1 MISPPGA
8 ASINKKLLLPGKYP
22 RCYPLSLVGY
32 LCMSS
37 ALPLPLQ
44 AGRRDA
50 RTRPFSVRSRV
61 SEFGIGN
68 DLAPNIHIG
77 RSHLFHTSFT
87 ANLRMAAFFH
97 TADVKD
103 KVQERGKTF
112 TQKKRILAA
121 LIVVRVRDY
130 HLYLSGRVDGSASLL
145 CQKGVHCLVVVV
157 TVTVTGRKT
166 LLLFPS
172 STLRQAP

>member
-1 MISPPGA
+1 
-8 ASINKKLLLPGKYP
+8 
-22 RCYPLSLVGY
+22 
-32 LCMSS
+32 
-37 ALPLPLQ
+37 
-44 AGRRDA
+44 
-50 RTRPFSVRSRV
+50 
-61 SEFGIGN
+61 
-68 DLAPNIHIG
+68 
-77 RSHLFHTSFT
+77 
-87 ANLRMAAFFH
+87 MAAFFH

-166 LLLFPS
+166 LLLFLLQLCARRHDGPATRDRAGNARHGS
-172 STLRQAP
+172 YEYE